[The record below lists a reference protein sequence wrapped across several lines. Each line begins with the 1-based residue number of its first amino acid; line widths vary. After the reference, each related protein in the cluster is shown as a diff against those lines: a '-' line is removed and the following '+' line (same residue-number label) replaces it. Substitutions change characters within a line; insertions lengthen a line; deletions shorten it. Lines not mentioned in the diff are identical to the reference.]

1 MEYVIDAKNK
11 KLGRV
16 ASEVAVVLQ
25 GKDSASYEKNQAG
38 ETRVVI
44 KNAAQIE
51 VSGRK
56 EGNKVYYRHTGY
68 VGNLKT
74 EHYEDV
80 LRKNPAEVI
89 RRAVFGMLPVNSLR
103 DKRMK
108 RLIIEK

>member
-74 EHYEDV
+74 E
-80 LRKNPAEVI
+80 PAEVI